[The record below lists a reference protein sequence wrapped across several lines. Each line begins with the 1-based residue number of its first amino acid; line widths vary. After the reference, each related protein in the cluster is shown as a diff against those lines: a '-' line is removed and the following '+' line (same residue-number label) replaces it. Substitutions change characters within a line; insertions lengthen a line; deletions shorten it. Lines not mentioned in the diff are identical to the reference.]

1 MTRLDLF
8 TAPDCPAARAVV
20 LSFARERP
28 DIVVHE
34 WDLTHDPGPAV
45 GRGIVA
51 TPAVLVNLTRILLG
65 VPELRELAEAARARL
80 SLSGWTQWTGRGASR
95 FAEPRRDRDRAPPPR
110 LPHQKRSS
118 TERFEECSYLQHPF
132 IRGNGLQRYSM

>member
-8 TAPDCPAARAVV
+8 TAPDCPACPAARAVV
-20 LSFARERP
+20 AAFSQRWR

-34 WDLTHDPGPAV
+34 WDLTRDPGPAV

-65 VPELRELAEAARARL
+65 VPDLRELAEAARAC
-80 SLSGWTQWTGRGASR
+80 ASR
-95 FAEPRRDRDRAPPPR
+95 
-110 LPHQKRSS
+110 
-118 TERFEECSYLQHPF
+118 
-132 IRGNGLQRYSM
+132 

>member
-8 TAPDCPAARAVV
+8 TAPDCPACPAARAVV
-20 LSFARERP
+20 ESFARDRP

-34 WDLTHDPGPAV
+34 WDLTRDPGPAV

-65 VPELRELAEAARARL
+65 VPDPRQLAEAA
-80 SLSGWTQWTGRGASR
+80 GGCAS
-95 FAEPRRDRDRAPPPR
+95 P
-110 LPHQKRSS
+110 
-118 TERFEECSYLQHPF
+118 
-132 IRGNGLQRYSM
+132 